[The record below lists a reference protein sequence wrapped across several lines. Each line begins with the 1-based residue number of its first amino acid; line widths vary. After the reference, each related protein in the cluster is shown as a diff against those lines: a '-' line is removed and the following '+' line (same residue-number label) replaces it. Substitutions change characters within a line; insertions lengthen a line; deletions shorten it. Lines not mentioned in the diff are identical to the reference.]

1 MIHCYFCQKT
11 HIAGYNVS
19 HSKTRTKRL
28 MRANLQTRK
37 IDGKKIKVCTRCIKS
52 SKLSKIKPLI

>member
-1 MIHCYFCQKT
+1 MMNKCHICNKT
-11 HIAGYNVS
+11 HITGYDVS

-37 IDGKKIKVCTRCIKS
+37 INGKKIKVCTRCIKS
-52 SKLSKIKPLI
+52 S